1 MSQIDPTR
9 EKRVSKD
16 TPKSAQYKEGI
27 AADKKRREASQQ
39 KKDLKAQGVGSALP
53 ASRKATAAAE
63 TAAEE
68 SSDEEFNATMAEIR
82 AEEARVDALQAKLA
96 MRDSLCMKNLRVL
109 DEEELQ
115 RLWAMGE
122 KDKSKETEKAKA
134 KAKAKAKLKAK
145 VQAKEQVP
153 AASGDSNSKA
163 CYLFYVQAMG
173 PAQKIGAPLSAL
185 SPVER
190 ASKRK
195 RSSSSTPKP
204 SKSAKVKKSQNSK
217 TPQSDA
223 HTDGASTEEESDT
236 DGSGKDKDDSE
247 TEEEEEDD
255 NDTKSKKTGK
265 GKAGRGKT
273 KDFTGKVKKMVDLT
287 TIRVCAKLAVS
298 GMFCSPCDRKAIVNR
313 CWVRAAEELGVDY
326 CSLKYKLRKAH
337 RQSIRDRVNSFRS
350 RICDRLRSAIAST
363 YNLLVE
369 GRTPQEAEEH
379 VAGLLPNVLHTKV
392 GAEKGLGHFQHDFLQ
407 CAMFEAYYTGN
418 NPIGIVYSK
427 WFDPMPLEAIA
438 LTRWVIKNH
447 ESGNYVSSNRMTFE
461 KLREYYDELMESL
474 QAFQAGIQSERCDVV
489 RKAFFV
495 QSMERAGH
503 PVIKQEVKPVVTT
516 LVNSDFAEDIPTTE
530 ELKILGLGV
539 TNPCRTS
546 EAPCRQS
553 LAKFSRSSSLSNN
566 SPLPN
571 RNRSS
576 PELDFSTTDI
586 GGSTRSERSSSVLL
600 DFEEESGSREG
611 TPTPQTCIT
620 TVASQSKPLANQA
633 DNEDDDK
640 EEELEEAPSS
650 DEEATQP
657 PPKKQ
662 KTTKS
667 TGLVEKLVASLQKSG
682 KPTPAAAKEAGKF
695 KITLGTKSNKSQ
707 G

>member
-16 TPKSAQYKEGI
+16 TPKKEGI
-27 AADKKRREASQQ
+27 AADKKRREALQQ

-68 SSDEEFNATMAEIR
+68 SSDEEFDATMAEIR

-96 MRDSLCMKNLRVL
+96 TRDSLRMKNLRVL

-134 KAKAKAKLKAK
+134 KAKAKAKSKAK

-173 PAQKIGAPLSAL
+173 PAQKIGAPSSAL

-223 HTDGASTEEESDT
+223 HTDGASTEEGSDT
-236 DGSGKDKDDSE
+236 DGLGEDKDDSE

-298 GMFCSPCDRKAIVNR
+298 GMFCSPRNRKAIVNR

-326 CSLKYKLRKAH
+326 RSSKYKLRKAH
-337 RQSIRDRVNSFRS
+337 RQSIRDRVNSFCSQIR
-350 RICDRLRSAIAST
+350 DRLRSAIAST

-369 GRTPQEAEEH
+369 GQTPQEAEEH
-379 VAGLLPNVLHTKV
+379 VAGLLPNVFHTKV

-407 CAMFEAYYTGN
+407 RAMFEAYYTGN

-438 LTRWVIKNH
+438 LVCAVTRWVIKNH
-447 ESGNYVSSNRMTFE
+447 KSGNYVSSNRMTFE

-489 RKAFFV
+489 WKAFFV
-495 QSMERAGH
+495 RSMERAGH
-503 PVIKQEVKPVVTT
+503 PVIKQEVKAVVTT
-516 LVNSDFAEDIPTTE
+516 LVNSDFAEDIPTAE

-539 TNPCRTS
+539 TNPRRTS
-546 EAPCRQS
+546 EAPRRQS
-553 LAKFSRSSSLSNN
+553 LAKFSRSSSLST
-566 SPLPN
+566 LWGA
-571 RNRSS
+571 
-576 PELDFSTTDI
+576 E
-586 GGSTRSERSSSVLL
+586 VL
-600 DFEEESGSREG
+600 R
-611 TPTPQTCIT
+611 CH
-620 TVASQSKPLANQA
+620 LA
-633 DNEDDDK
+633 
-640 EEELEEAPSS
+640 EAP
-650 DEEATQP
+650 
-657 PPKKQ
+657 
-662 KTTKS
+662 
-667 TGLVEKLVASLQKSG
+667 
-682 KPTPAAAKEAGKF
+682 
-695 KITLGTKSNKSQ
+695 LGYL
-707 G
+707 